1 LKADSEVAVKN
12 RGSLLQALTHFDR
25 CLKARSTLIK
35 NESMWT
41 LNSGNAH
48 ELAQTTRQIE
58 RVQLAMKKLSRELA
72 SVSRQICALVL
83 GKAGC
88 IAMPAPAR
96 VCNPLSEGRT
106 SGQRSAFAAVN
117 VENGAVVVR
126 VRKDT
131 SAVWPQ
137 NQYGRFETW
146 TQAQSFATMLNQR
159 YGIDIMEAQHIVV
172 SASLA
177 ADTSREQKS

>member
-1 LKADSEVAVKN
+1 
-12 RGSLLQALTHFDR
+12 
-25 CLKARSTLIK
+25 
-35 NESMWT
+35 
-41 LNSGNAH
+41 
-48 ELAQTTRQIE
+48 
-58 RVQLAMKKLSRELA
+58 
-72 SVSRQICALVL
+72 
-83 GKAGC
+83 
-88 IAMPAPAR
+88 MPAPAR
-96 VCNPLSEGRT
+96 VCNPLSEGRRT

-117 VENGAVVVR
+117 VENGAVIVR

-137 NQYGRFETW
+137 SEYGRFETW

-159 YGIDIMEAQHIVV
+159 YGIDIMEVQQIVV

>member
-1 LKADSEVAVKN
+1 VKN
-12 RGSLLQALTHFDR
+12 RRSLLKALTHFDR
-25 CLKARSTLIK
+25 CLKARSCLIK

-41 LNSGNAH
+41 LNSSNAH
-48 ELAQTTRQIE
+48 ELAQTARQIE
-58 RVQLAMKKLSRELA
+58 RVQLAMKRLSRELA
-72 SVSRQICALVL
+72 SVSRQIRALVL

-88 IAMPAPAR
+88 IAMPAPAKP
-96 VCNPLSEGRT
+96 CNPLSEGRRT
-106 SGQRSAFAAVN
+106 SGRRSAFAAVN
-117 VENGAVVVR
+117 VENGAVIVR

-137 NQYGRFETW
+137 SEYGRFETW

-159 YGIDIMEAQHIVV
+159 YGIDIMEVQQIVV

>member
-1 LKADSEVAVKN
+1 VKN
-12 RGSLLQALTHFDR
+12 RGSLLKALTHFDR

-41 LNSGNAH
+41 LNSGKAH
-48 ELAQTTRQIE
+48 ELAQTARQIE

-72 SVSRQICALVL
+72 SVSRQICTLVL
-83 GKAGC
+83 GKAGH

-96 VCNPLSEGRT
+96 VCNPLSEGRRT

-117 VENGAVVVR
+117 VENGAVIVR

-137 NQYGRFETW
+137 NEYGRFETW
-146 TQAQSFATMLNQR
+146 TQAQSFATMWNQR
-159 YGIDIMEAQHIVV
+159 YGIDIMEVQQIVV

>member
-1 LKADSEVAVKN
+1 
-12 RGSLLQALTHFDR
+12 
-25 CLKARSTLIK
+25 
-35 NESMWT
+35 MWT

-48 ELAQTTRQIE
+48 ELAQTARQIE

-72 SVSRQICALVL
+72 SASRQICALVL
-83 GKAGC
+83 GKAGR

-96 VCNPLSEGRT
+96 ACNPLSEGRRT

-131 SAVWPQ
+131 SEVWPQ
-137 NQYGRFETW
+137 TEYGRFETW

-159 YGIDIMEAQHIVV
+159 YGIDIMEAQHIIV

-177 ADTSREQKS
+177 AATSREQKS

>member
-1 LKADSEVAVKN
+1 MKN
-12 RGSLLQALTHFDR
+12 RSSLLEVLARFDR
-25 CLKARSTLIK
+25 HLEARAALIK

-41 LNSGNAH
+41 LNSGNTY
-48 ELAQTTRQIE
+48 ELAQTARQID
-58 RVQLAMKKLSRELA
+58 RVQLAMTKLSRELA
-72 SVSRQICALVL
+72 SMSRQIRALIA
-83 GKAGC
+83 GKADC
-88 IAMPAPAR
+88 VAMPAPAKR
-96 VCNPLSEGRT
+96 CKLLTEGHRT
-106 SGQRSAFAAVN
+106 SRQSSAFAAVN

-137 NQYGRFETW
+137 KEYGRFETW

-159 YGIDIMEAQHIVV
+159 YGLDVMEAQHIVV

-177 ADTSREQKS
+177 AAASREQT